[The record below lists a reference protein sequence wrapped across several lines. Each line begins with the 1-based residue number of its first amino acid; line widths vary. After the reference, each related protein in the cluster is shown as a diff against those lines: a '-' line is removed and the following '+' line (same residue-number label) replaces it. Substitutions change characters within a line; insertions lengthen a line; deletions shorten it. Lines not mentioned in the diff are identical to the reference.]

1 MKIIFISISLIFFST
16 EVMAKV
22 KESSLLQRQYE
33 TEQQT
38 AQRLTQNANS
48 LREQATK
55 ICSKEEVA
63 NIAMS
68 IWRAQDHHLKNIQA
82 PIIHV
87 SSSANGVVT
96 TQNVAPVAMAYTP
109 MTVAGTAENDC
120 DSATQKANKQAELAA
135 QHTARADQ
143 LRQQVITARRGES
156 SPPTEIT
163 GPPKEG
169 CTLNNYRDIVFK
181 YSLSAWSTECDL
193 RHADLRGANLRDANL
208 QQADLFHA
216 DLRHADLRGANLQDA
231 KLSNTNLRGA
241 NLQGAKLQNVKI
253 FNANL
258 RGINLEG
265 ADLRGAKF
273 NKVDLQGANLRG
285 ARLTTA
291 DLRHAVFT
299 GADLTGAIVMA
310 HQAKI
315 LQAQGITGFTVFKPV
330 MPCEAKNFYTKAE
343 ALLHKYYPDNY
354 LYDCS
359 DDDGPSSM
367 AGGSKSAQ

>member
-1 MKIIFISISLIFFST
+1 MKTIFILLSLVFFST
-16 EVMAKV
+16 EVMANSAL
-22 KESSLLQRQYE
+22 EAQQRIA
-33 TEQQT
+33 QQH
-38 AQRLTQNANS
+38 TQSANR
-48 LREQATK
+48 LREQATA
-55 ICSKEEVA
+55 ICNKEEVA

-68 IWRAQDHHLKNIQA
+68 IRRAQDHHLKQIQA

-156 SPPTEIT
+156 SPPTEIAD
-163 GPPKEG
+163 PLKVE

-181 YSLSAWSTECDL
+181 DNAEPTKCDL
-193 RHADLRGANLRDANL
+193 RHADLQGADLQDANL
-208 QQADLFHA
+208 QLADMFHTNLNIA
-216 DLRHADLRGANLQDA
+216 DLREADLQDA
-231 KLSNTNLRGA
+231 NLSNTNLSGA
-241 NLQGAKLQNVKI
+241 NLQGAKLNNAKI

-258 RGINLEG
+258 RGVNLQG
-265 ADLRGAKF
+265 ADLRNASF
-273 NKVDLQGANLRG
+273 NKVDLHGANLRG
-285 ARLTTA
+285 ANLWGA
-291 DLRHAVFT
+291 DLRNTVFT
-299 GADLTGAIVMA
+299 GADLTGAIVTA
-310 HQAKI
+310 KQAKY
-315 LQAQGITGFTVFKPV
+315 LQDQGITGFVVHKPV
-330 MPCEAKNFYTKAE
+330 MSCESKNMYKDSE

-359 DDDGPSSM
+359 NDDGPSSR